1 MLGQNTEL
9 NHEITI
15 KVGGEPLNVNLVE
28 LVEFSFDDLIKYYPS
43 DVTYNRV
50 TNSFFVRL
58 TQEETQNFDSA
69 VTVQVRVKFLNGDIP
84 LSNKKTINV
93 NSSLSKAVLWWNLI
107 LILA

>member
-28 LVEFSFDDLIKYYPS
+28 LVEFSFDDLIKYYPTS
-43 DVTYNRV
+43 PDVTYNRS
-50 TNSFFVRL
+50 TNSFFVKL

-69 VTVQVRVKFLNGDIP
+69 VTVQIRVKFANGDIP
-84 LSNKKTINV
+84 LSNKKIIPV
-93 NSSLSKAVLWWNLI
+93 NSSLSKAVL
-107 LILA
+107 

>member
-43 DVTYNRV
+43 SDVTYNRV

-69 VTVQVRVKFLNGDIP
+69 VTVQIRVKFANGDIP
-84 LSNKKTINV
+84 LSNKKIIPV
-93 NSSLSKAVLWWNLI
+93 NSSLSKAVL
-107 LILA
+107 